1 MVEQRPDTGK
11 KRGGSHNPN
20 PASRFYD
27 RVLTPEEVA
36 ALSDLAANPS
46 LADEIGLLRVLIR
59 RKLEEGTD
67 LTDICKA
74 VDTLGRAL
82 KLQKQ
87 ISAEGHR
94 ALQDALVAVLAEI
107 GEQGEGSREQG
118 GESRETKTA
127 NRRRKKDVVVR

>member
-1 MVEQRPDTGK
+1 MVEEKPDTGK
-11 KRGGSHNPN
+11 KRRGAHNQN
-20 PASRFYD
+20 RAARFYD

-36 ALSDLAANPS
+36 ALSDLATNPS
-46 LADEIGLLRVLIR
+46 LADEIGLLRVVIR

-67 LTDICKA
+67 LTDVCKA

-94 ALQDALVAVLAEI
+94 ALQDALVAVLAEM
-107 GEQGEGSREQG
+107 GQ
-118 GESRETKTA
+118 
-127 NRRRKKDVVVR
+127 